1 MGQLNSSQHFCIEDV
16 SFDLFLAVAKH
27 LSWKDRQ
34 AAFATC
40 KALWCA
46 QKGKEKERKRK
57 ERKRILK
64 ISDLSCHS
72 LFTRLVLLLS
82 LRHRSS
88 HHTLSYRTRN
98 DTKEAWQWRCQMLQ
112 IQDNVYF
119 DLKQTAATSTAVKM
133 AFFEHWPLRVRWAME
148 PRPVMLLPA
157 HVRPSVP
164 EPIASNASIR
174 VCARFRPLPKQ
185 RTAQRS
191 TPGNKENVEAQTD
204 DGLEA
209 LASGAQGRDG
219 QEGDDTGE
227 GEGALEAIVPLH
239 QRLQMIQRQH
249 NCSPSQARRLL
260 WGGNAEQPYDPW
272 RRAAAVGGPRPSEDT
287 SEPAAEGAAA
297 HPSADEEPEHHA
309 LPSTVRTGVL
319 AVRPET
325 RDMLLCAAGAGLR
338 RFVFDAVLD
347 DRSEQKEL
355 YAAAAADVV
364 KDFINGVNGCIL
376 MYGQTGSGKTFSM
389 FGPDDHAAVQL
400 QHVMSDA
407 GIAPRALAEV
417 AREVEKRRRRGMG
430 IDMRLAYI
438 EVYGNEVTDLLR
450 GGQSVGAWHGVAARA
465 LAEDSASVGVFV

>member
-1 MGQLNSSQHFCIEDV
+1 
-16 SFDLFLAVAKH
+16 
-27 LSWKDRQ
+27 
-34 AAFATC
+34 
-40 KALWCA
+40 
-46 QKGKEKERKRK
+46 
-57 ERKRILK
+57 
-64 ISDLSCHS
+64 
-72 LFTRLVLLLS
+72 
-82 LRHRSS
+82 
-88 HHTLSYRTRN
+88 
-98 DTKEAWQWRCQMLQ
+98 
-112 IQDNVYF
+112 
-119 DLKQTAATSTAVKM
+119 
-133 AFFEHWPLRVRWAME
+133 
-148 PRPVMLLPA
+148 MLLPA
-157 HVRPSVP
+157 HVRPGVP

-185 RTAQRS
+185 RKAQQKAQRS
-191 TPGNKENVEAQTD
+191 APRNKENVEEQAA

-209 LASGAQGRDG
+209 LASVAQGRDG
-219 QEGDDTGE
+219 QDEDDYGE
-227 GEGALEAIVPLH
+227 DEAVLEAFVPLH

-272 RRAAAVGGPRPSEDT
+272 RRAAAVGGPRPGEDT
-287 SEPAAEGAAA
+287 SEPTSEEAAA
-297 HPSADEEPEHHA
+297 AQSSTDEEPEHRA

-325 RDMLLCAAGAGLR
+325 RDLLLCAAGAGLR

-355 YAAAAADVV
+355 YAVAAADVV

-389 FGPDDHAAVQL
+389 FGPDDNAAVQL
-400 QHVMSDA
+400 QHVAPEA

-438 EVYGNEVTDLLR
+438 EVYGNDVTDLLR

-465 LAEDSASVGVFV
+465 LAEDSASVGMLFGLLQVREG